1 MILLFELIP
10 LITFFITFKLYG
22 MVWATGTLVVVSI
35 ISLVSYYLIKGKV
48 SKKMIFSTSII
59 AILGIATVLTG
70 DTFFI
75 KIKPTILSG
84 SIALAL
90 TYGVINQKPYLKNVF
105 GESIK
110 MSENN
115 WLIFSKRVAIYF
127 FIMAIANE
135 VVWRNFSEAF
145 WINFKLFGFSGI
157 SLLFM
162 MSQVPF
168 MLKNTISVE

>member
-22 MVWATGTLVVVSI
+22 MVWATGILVVVSI
-35 ISLVSYYLIKGKV
+35 ISLVSYYFIKGKV

-90 TYGVINQKPYLKNVF
+90 TYGVMNKKPYLKNVF

-135 VVWRNFSEAF
+135 IVWRNFSEAF

-168 MLKNTISVE
+168 MLKNTISIE